1 MGTGKTARR
10 AADVEHELTGKA
22 ATQRHRK
29 PVALLGTAS
38 EAADQ
43 PPLVFISLVTLGT
56 GIVLRRPPLARTG
69 ARMLLAH
76 ALATGGK
83 TVLKRT
89 IDRTRPRRA
98 LADGEHRAEKNSGAR
113 DTDLNSFPSGHTAG
127 AVAVAQAVSAEVPAL
142 AVPARGAATAVGATQ
157 LPYGKHYVSDVLA
170 GAAIG
175 WLSEKLAAWII
186 AGGERAIRVTRERR
200 AEQRALRETEAH
212 PS

>member
-1 MGTGKTARR
+1 MRTGNKATR

-22 ATQRHRK
+22 ARQRHRK
-29 PVALLGTAS
+29 PVALLGAAS
-38 EAADQ
+38 EVADQ

-56 GIVLRRPPLARTG
+56 GLVLRRPPLARTG

-83 TVLKRT
+83 TVLKRS

-98 LADGEHRAEKNSGAR
+98 LARGEHHAAKSKGTR

-175 WLSEKLAAWII
+175 WLSDKLAAWII
-186 AGGERAIRVTRERR
+186 ASGERAILVAREQRT
-200 AEQRALRETEAH
+200 EQRALNEAEAH

>member
-1 MGTGKTARR
+1 MGAKKKAKQAAR
-10 AADVEHELTGKA
+10 AEHELTGKV
-22 ATQRHRK
+22 ATMRDRT
-29 PVALLGTAS
+29 PVALLGAAS
-38 EAADQ
+38 EVADQ
-43 PPLVFISLVTLGT
+43 PPLVIVSLATIGAGL
-56 GIVLRRPPLARTG
+56 VLRRPAAVRTG

-83 TVLKRT
+83 TLLKRT

-98 LADGEHRAEKNSGAR
+98 LADGRHRAAKNKGAR

-127 AVAVAQAVSAEVPAL
+127 AVAVAQAVAGGANGL
-142 AVPARGAATAVGATQ
+142 AAPARGAAIAVGAMQ

-175 WLSEKLAAWII
+175 WLAENIAARLVN
-186 AGGERAIRVTRERR
+186 GGERALLTVREGRADRR
-200 AEQRALRETEAH
+200 ALAEAEAH